1 MTCSEE
7 NVKKT
12 PNHVAIIMDGNGRWA
27 KSKGKSRIF
36 GHQAGTNNI
45 RNIIEVFASLNL
57 QSFSINKIWDKL
69 IHQKEL
75 YGNITNIDFFHI
87 STIDIYNSLLKKNFK
102 Y

>member
-45 RNIIEVFASLNL
+45 RNIIEVFASLNV
-57 QSFSINKIWDKL
+57 K
-69 IHQKEL
+69 
-75 YGNITNIDFFHI
+75 
-87 STIDIYNSLLKKNFK
+87 
-102 Y
+102 